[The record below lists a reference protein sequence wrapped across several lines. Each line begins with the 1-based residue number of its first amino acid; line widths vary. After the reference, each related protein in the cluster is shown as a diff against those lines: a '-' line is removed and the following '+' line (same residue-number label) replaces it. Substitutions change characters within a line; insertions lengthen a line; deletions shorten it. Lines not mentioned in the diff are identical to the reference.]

1 MVAGVIVGLGMSL
14 ASRLIM
20 GKPKMFGSGL
30 SYNITTDPTAP
41 RKIVFGRTAAGA
53 DERFHEKLKRS
64 GWTYLHD
71 RIEANANSPFK
82 GQTLAVS
89 IFKKGT
95 YLHRVV
101 ALASHRI
108 HNVRQ
113 VYLEDELSYSSNI
126 TVGRYKDDN
135 GLLIGAIKEGSTDNA
150 EEFGS
155 GNYWKDTATFTGC
168 AHLKMIFKLDTDI
181 YPDGLPTRI
190 TTVVDGCPVYDPR
203 LDSTAGGIGSHRAS
217 NQETWSFVDG
227 GKDIGRNPALCLLAY
242 LIGWRINGRLAWGM
256 GVPVDRIDLGNFIT
270 YANMCEEP
278 VITSSGTVQR
288 FYCDCLLTTA
298 DTHEANI
305 NVISAAMG
313 TAKLVDTAG
322 MYQLI
327 AGYDDLDGPTITFT
341 PDDLIGQYSYTPDN
355 ASLKD
360 TFSLAR
366 GRFPDP
372 ENLYQLNDW
381 GQIEIAPLDDGIP
394 RPMVLDFAAVTRFEQ
409 AQRIAKQNLVRNRYT
424 ATFSSI
430 FGPKAFMVQ
439 VGSLVRMVIPE
450 LGWNGK
456 LFRVISQAETV
467 DLTFNMTLQEE
478 DAQIYAWDDDETKP
492 LPAVVKVPA
501 YNPNE
506 SIPVE
511 ALLSTTRTIT
521 NSNGALVSQIDVTW
535 VAPDDGVQAIQIEY
549 RAQNDENWQTATD
562 RFNHEAEAFTF
573 MAMAGGVNHII
584 RARYLMF
591 SGKWGNWTTTEVIS
605 ARDTNASTIL
615 GYLTNEYVAFP
626 SDTDGNIT

>member
-1 MVAGVIVGLGMSL
+1 
-14 ASRLIM
+14 
-20 GKPKMFGSGL
+20 
-30 SYNITTDPTAP
+30 
-41 RKIVFGRTAAGA
+41 
-53 DERFHEKLKRS
+53 
-64 GWTYLHD
+64 
-71 RIEANANSPFK
+71 
-82 GQTLAVS
+82 
-89 IFKKGT
+89 
-95 YLHRVV
+95 
-101 ALASHRI
+101 
-108 HNVRQ
+108 
-113 VYLEDELSYSSNI
+113 
-126 TVGRYKDDN
+126 
-135 GLLIGAIKEGSTDNA
+135 
-150 EEFGS
+150 
-155 GNYWKDTATFTGC
+155 
-168 AHLKMIFKLDTDI
+168 
-181 YPDGLPTRI
+181 
-190 TTVVDGCPVYDPR
+190 
-203 LDSTAGGIGSHRAS
+203 
-217 NQETWSFVDG
+217 
-227 GKDIGRNPALCLLAY
+227 
-242 LIGWRINGRLAWGM
+242 
-256 GVPVDRIDLGNFIT
+256 
-270 YANMCEEP
+270 
-278 VITSSGTVQR
+278 
-288 FYCDCLLTTA
+288 
-298 DTHEANI
+298 
-305 NVISAAMG
+305 
-313 TAKLVDTAG
+313 
-322 MYQLI
+322 
-327 AGYDDLDGPTITFT
+327 
-341 PDDLIGQYSYTPDN
+341 
-355 ASLKD
+355 
-360 TFSLAR
+360 
-366 GRFPDP
+366 
-372 ENLYQLNDW
+372 
-381 GQIEIAPLDDGIP
+381 
-394 RPMVLDFAAVTRFEQ
+394 MVLDFAAVTRFEQ

-549 RAQNDENWQTATD
+549 RAQNDESWQTATD

-605 ARDTNASTIL
+605 ARDTNASTVL